1 MQLLRPGDR
10 GSAVAEVRTILAGL
24 GRLNNTNPLTLDV
37 FDQAA
42 DRAVRAFQ
50 QTRGLTADGVV
61 GPETYRALSGARWRR
76 GDRVLIHN
84 ATALQRGDDVEALQK
99 ELLGLGYDVG
109 RADGVFGRLTEN
121 AVRNFQRDSGL
132 VPDGVCATLTLRAL
146 EQLGRRIV
154 GGRPQLLRE
163 MAAVADAG
171 PNLLGKRVVVDPSHG
186 GPDPGA
192 VYGDLTESDLVWDL
206 ASRLEGRLNAVGVTT
221 WLTRG
226 PTNTSTDEQR
236 AQFANNQRADLVI
249 SLHIDSAPSP
259 LHNGVATYYYGS
271 ANTESALGER
281 LADLVQREIVARTSM
296 LDARTH
302 PKTWELLRLT
312 RMPAVWVEV
321 GYLTSPGDRSRIADP
336 VFRDVVAEA
345 ILVAVQRLYL
355 PKEEDPPTGVMRIT
369 ADATS

>member
-1 MQLLRPGDR
+1 MQLLHPGDR
-10 GSAVAEVRTILAGL
+10 GSAAAEVRAILAGL
-24 GRLNNTNPLTLDV
+24 GLLNNTNLASADVLDA
-37 FDQAA
+37 AA

-50 QTRGLTADGVV
+50 QNRGLTVDGVV
-61 GPETYRALSGARWRR
+61 GPETYRALTAARWRL
-76 GDRVLIHN
+76 GDRVLVHN
-84 ATALQRGDDVEALQK
+84 ATGLQRGDDVEALQNS
-99 ELLGLGYDVG
+99 LLGLGYDTG
-109 RADGVFGRLTEN
+109 RADGVFGWLTEN

-132 VPDGVCATLTLRAL
+132 TPDGVCAGQTLRAL
-146 EQLGRRIV
+146 EQLGRRVV

-186 GPDPGA
+186 GPDTGA
-192 VYGDLTESDLVWDL
+192 VYGELTESALVWDL
-206 ASRLEGRLNAVGVTT
+206 ASRLEGRLSAVGVTT

-226 PTNTSTDEQR
+226 PHNSSTDEQR

-271 ANTESALGER
+271 ANSESALGER

-321 GYLTSPGDRSRIADP
+321 GYLTCPGDRAQIADP
-336 VFRDVVAEA
+336 LFRNVVAEA

-355 PKEEDPPTGVMRIT
+355 PKEDDPPTGAMRIT
-369 ADATS
+369 ADALS